1 MVAYHA
7 KRRLGQNFLKSADI
21 IDQIIDLLAPVENR
35 RIVEIGSGRGA
46 LSLPLAQA
54 GALLWAVEFDRDL
67 LGYLE
72 KLLRKFDNAR
82 ILPVD
87 FLTFDPSS
95 EQLSDFSIV
104 GNIPYNI
111 TSPVI
116 DWCVKYHDRL
126 DRAVLMVQKEP
137 AHRLAASPGSK
148 AWAPIS
154 IFAQCYFDIEV
165 CIDVPPESFVPPPA
179 VSSSVIRLTPL
190 ANPPVKVTPEF
201 EKLVRRSF
209 TQRRKTLVNNLV
221 PAIIPDARTAKQV
234 LETVGLKPECRAEEI
249 SIALFL
255 KLTNRLIGDKLLS
268 VSE

>member
-7 KRRLGQNFLKSADI
+7 KKRLGQNFLKSDEI
-21 IDQIIDLLAPVENR
+21 IARIIDLLAPLENR

-54 GALLWAVEFDRDL
+54 GALLWAIEFDRDL
-67 LGYLE
+67 QGYLK
-72 KLLRKFDNAR
+72 KLLRKFDNAK
-82 ILPVD
+82 IIPVD
-87 FLTFDPSS
+87 FLTFDPES

-126 DRAVLMVQKEP
+126 DRVVLMVQKEP
-137 AHRLAASPGSK
+137 GHRLAASPGSK

-154 IFAQCYFDIEV
+154 IFAQWYFDIEV
-165 CIDVPPESFVPPPA
+165 CIEVPPESFVPPPA
-179 VSSSVIRLTPL
+179 VSSAVIRLTPI
-190 ANPPVKVTPEF
+190 AEPPAKLTPEF
-201 EKLVRRSF
+201 EKLVRQSF

-221 PAIIPDARTAKQV
+221 PVIIPDAQAANRI
-234 LETVGLKPECRAEEI
+234 LETVGLKPACRAEEI
-249 SIALFL
+249 SIEQFL
-255 KLTNRLIGDKLLS
+255 KLTNTLIGDKLL
-268 VSE
+268 